1 MYLIFVFHLTLC
13 NACHVL
19 ERIIF
24 SLHSFKNSVYCMK
37 YVEYFQA
44 IKMPFLEYGEIWMLL
59 QNVKY
64 KNMF

>member
-1 MYLIFVFHLTLC
+1 
-13 NACHVL
+13 
-19 ERIIF
+19 
-24 SLHSFKNSVYCMK
+24 MK